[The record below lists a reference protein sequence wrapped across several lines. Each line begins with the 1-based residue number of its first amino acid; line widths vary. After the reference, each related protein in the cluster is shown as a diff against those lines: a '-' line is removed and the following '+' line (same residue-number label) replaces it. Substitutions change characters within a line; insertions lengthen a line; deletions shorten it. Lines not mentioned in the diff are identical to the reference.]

1 MIAKKINKH
10 KLILKRR
17 LEQKKTLDEMSKIKN
32 ETLQLFIHVF
42 ASVKQQKFTDDDIA
56 VFKRCEYY
64 RHSLLKDNRKVKYD
78 IFGLN
83 ETALVSEI
91 CAKAAS
97 KPKWCQLLYK
107 IAKKLDNP
115 FVFEIG
121 TNLGISGTYLL
132 EALKNKQGFFTT
144 MEGLPKLCEIASNQ
158 FSTITTED
166 NFQVIQ
172 GLYDDTFPKVMQLE
186 HKYNLIFIDGNH
198 KKKPTLEY
206 FYALKTKMCT
216 PSIFVFDDIY
226 WSPEMMEAWTIIK
239 KDSDINFSIDL
250 YEQGIAI
257 IDKDEIIKNQNF
269 NLHLSY

>member
-32 ETLQLFIHVF
+32 DTLQLFIHVF

-56 VFKRCEYY
+56 AFKRCEYY
-64 RHSLLKDNRKVKYD
+64 RHALLKDDRKVKYD

-97 KPKWCQLLYK
+97 KPKWCQLLYE

-172 GLYDDTFPKVMQLE
+172 GLYDDTFPKVMQQE

-206 FYALKTKMCT
+206 FYALKTKMRT

-226 WSPEMMEAWTIIK
+226 WSSEMIEAWTIIK